1 MLAHTERGDGPA
13 VLLVHGMGTSAA
25 VWAPEAEA
33 LAPEARVLLPDRR
46 GYGATPAPEPYGA
59 TTATEQAEDLAALLR
74 ATDAAPAVAAGAD
87 FAALAVLDLVQ
98 RHRDLVRAAVLV
110 DPPVF
115 ALVPEATEALT
126 AEKVALEERLRDDG
140 PRAAMEAWLG
150 RATDASPIA
159 FFADWTGLAT
169 LQVSRRELRTL
180 EVPVAVVTTARA
192 PAHVRAAAAALLPLL
207 PRGRAADDVVAAV
220 RALL

>member
-1 MLAHTERGDGPA
+1 VLAHTERGDGPA
-13 VLLVHGMGTSAA
+13 VLLVHGMGASAA
-25 VWAPEAEA
+25 DWAQEAEA

-59 TTATEQAEDLAALLR
+59 TTVAEQAEDLAALLR
-74 ATDAAPAVAAGAD
+74 ATGAAPAVAVGAD
-87 FAALAVLDLVQ
+87 FAALAVLDLAQ
-98 RHRDLVRAAVLV
+98 RHGDLVRAAVLV

-115 ALVPEATEALT
+115 ALVPEATDALT
-126 AEKVALEERLRDDG
+126 AEKIALEERLRDAG

-150 RATDASPIA
+150 RPSHASPIA

-169 LQVSRRELRTL
+169 LELSRRALRAL
-180 EVPVAVVTTARA
+180 EVPMAVVITARA
-192 PAHVRAAAAALLPLL
+192 PAHVRAAADALLPLL
-207 PRGRAADDVVAAV
+207 PRGQAAGDVVAAV